1 MEQDSIVSAL
11 FKVQIAHSTK
21 VSHLTL
27 EAWGEE
33 DESGVHRLLRHPAA
47 SSLQR
52 NEIGG
57 EFRTLAIAQKITRK
71 FFQH

>member
-1 MEQDSIVSAL
+1 MGQDSIVSAF

-33 DESGVHRLLRHPAA
+33 DESGVHHPLRHPAA

-52 NEIGG
+52 IEIGG
-57 EFRTLAIAQKITRK
+57 ECRTLSRI
-71 FFQH
+71 QHIIKKRCQR